1 MKEKRHSEES
11 IEQALAAAYRGQP
24 APEPSEQWHQRVMQA
39 VRVQGGVL
47 SVMPIRLVES
57 RIVWRAACVA
67 AAAAVIMAILGF
79 WVMPSDARLAWQF
92 QREGV
97 ASAWLLQVGE

>member
-1 MKEKRHSEES
+1 MRKKTRGEES
-11 IEQALAAAYRGQP
+11 IEQTLAAAYRSQP
-24 APEPSEQWHQRVMQA
+24 APEPSERWHQQVMQA
-39 VRVQGGVL
+39 VRAQGGVI
-47 SVMPIRLVES
+47 SVVPIRLES

-97 ASAWLLQVGE
+97 VSAWLLQIGE